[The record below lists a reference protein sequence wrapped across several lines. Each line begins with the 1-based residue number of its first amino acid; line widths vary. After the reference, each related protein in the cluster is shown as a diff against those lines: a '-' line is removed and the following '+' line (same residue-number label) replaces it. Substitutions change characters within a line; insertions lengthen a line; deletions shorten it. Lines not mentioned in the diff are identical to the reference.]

1 MFVRAAPAPPRPT
14 FFRGIL
20 LRWQSLAR
28 PWETIYS
35 RCLSVDAAPPSI
47 LEGDGQDAVM
57 HSLCGRAPD
66 RNQPLCNNA
75 HATIPQRR
83 LFRCEATTTAQYSLA
98 FLTLLLL
105 AVPVLVDHDCLA
117 ATLAYDWCSSLQGW
131 RRRGGKPSASLLPH
145 SEILVPEQLVTTTRN
160 PAMAS
165 VPLLATNSRGAEVRH
180 YPLRA

>member
-1 MFVRAAPAPPRPT
+1 
-14 FFRGIL
+14 
-20 LRWQSLAR
+20 
-28 PWETIYS
+28 
-35 RCLSVDAAPPSI
+35 
-47 LEGDGQDAVM
+47 M

-66 RNQPLCNNA
+66 RHQPLCNNA

-98 FLTLLLL
+98 FLTLLLR

-145 SEILVPEQLVTTTRN
+145 SEILVPEQLVTTTGN
-160 PAMAS
+160 PAMAR
-165 VPLLATNSRGAEVRH
+165 V
-180 YPLRA
+180 PLRATNGRGADLRALPRPSDLHRLRGLALHRSLRGLRWRTPRALHRSLLRALWALLKRSLRGLHRSLR

>member
-1 MFVRAAPAPPRPT
+1 MKCDASAPPSSRQ
-14 FFRGIL
+14 I
-20 LRWQSLAR
+20 SL
-28 PWETIYS
+28 P
-35 RCLSVDAAPPSI
+35 VDAALPSN
-47 LEGDGQDAVM
+47 LEGDGQDEVM

-98 FLTLLLL
+98 FLTLLLR

-117 ATLAYDWCSSLQGW
+117 ATLAYDWCSSFSPARVAAFGG
-131 RRRGGKPSASLLPH
+131 RRRGGKPSAFLLPH

>member
-1 MFVRAAPAPPRPT
+1 MKCDASAPLSSRQ
-14 FFRGIL
+14 I
-20 LRWQSLAR
+20 SL
-28 PWETIYS
+28 P
-35 RCLSVDAAPPSI
+35 VDAALPSN
-47 LEGDGQDAVM
+47 LEGDGQDEVM
-57 HSLCGRAPD
+57 HPLCGRAPD

-105 AVPVLVDHDCLA
+105 VVPVLVDHDCLA
-117 ATLAYDWCSSLQGW
+117 ATLAYDWCSSFSPAHVAAFGG
-131 RRRGGKPSASLLPH
+131 RRYHGGKPSASLLPH

-160 PAMAS
+160 PAMAR